1 MFETYLEDLEPKQRR
16 WAEQGRWKEKWG
28 PPPPGY
34 KITYIKRAPGSD
46 IITDFPQA
54 EDHLPPEPPSVSP
67 EATTPEATA
76 VDQKPPEKKR
86 EKKDRKSK
94 DGFSLDQLPSWV
106 WIAGGAV
113 VLLLL
118 FRKK

>member
-34 KITYIKRAPGSD
+34 NITYIKRAPDSD

-54 EDHLPPEPPSVSP
+54 EYRQPPTPPVPPSQSP
-67 EATTPEATA
+67 ETTA
-76 VDQKPPEKKR
+76 VDLKPPTTTGGKE
-86 EKKDRKSK
+86 DRASK
-94 DGFSLDQLPSWV
+94 EGFSFDQLPSWV

-113 VLLLL
+113 VLLFL